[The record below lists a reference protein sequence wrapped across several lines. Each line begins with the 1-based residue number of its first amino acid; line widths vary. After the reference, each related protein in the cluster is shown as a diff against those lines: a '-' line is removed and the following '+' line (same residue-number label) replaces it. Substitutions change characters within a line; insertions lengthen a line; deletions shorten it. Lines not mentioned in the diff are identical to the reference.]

1 MLYQALTGP
10 GFSEEGGSGGC
21 HLSTFSYLRCYIL
34 HRGERAAPQILSC
47 PSRKPGRHSALPSP
61 DPAQG
66 VTVDVEVV
74 VVEVD
79 VVVVEVDVVV
89 IVVVVIVVVAVVVL
103 VVSAF
108 RVSKRHTNRM
118 KRENVCWLKL

>member
-1 MLYQALTGP
+1 M
-10 GFSEEGGSGGC
+10 
-21 HLSTFSYLRCYIL
+21 
-34 HRGERAAPQILSC
+34 
-47 PSRKPGRHSALPSP
+47 
-61 DPAQG
+61 
-66 VTVDVEVV
+66 DVEVV

-118 KRENVCWLKL
+118 KRGKCVLAQAIVGGGG